1 MIHGDTCLRKDISEH
16 FRSSKGR
23 DLLSVEQ
30 PGESSERG
38 GTWLGL
44 CGFGRGLPGRQA

>member
-23 DLLSVEQ
+23 AARRVFR
-30 PGESSERG
+30 ERWHMAG
-38 GTWLGL
+38 VVRVWQGL
-44 CGFGRGLPGRQA
+44 TR